1 MSDLFDSPHTGATES
16 SHDALREAIFA
27 GLNPQQREAVETTE
41 GPLLVLAGAGSGK
54 TRVLTARIAYLVGV
68 CGILSAS
75 DLPCERIEPRW
86 ERTEALSRLGVG
98 ATSDARESYPRRDSL
113 RRLDGLGEVGPGVRS

>member
-1 MSDLFDSPHTGATES
+1 MSLNLLMNPASELSLLKAADLPDLAEP
-16 SHDALREAIFA
+16 
-27 GLNPQQREAVETTE
+27 
-41 GPLLVLAGAGSGK
+41 PLLPDLASV
-54 TRVLTARIAYLVGV
+54 RPYARSTVVGV

-98 ATSDARESYPRRDSL
+98 ATSDARESCPRRDSL
-113 RRLDGLGEVGPGVRS
+113 RRLDGLGEVGPSVRS